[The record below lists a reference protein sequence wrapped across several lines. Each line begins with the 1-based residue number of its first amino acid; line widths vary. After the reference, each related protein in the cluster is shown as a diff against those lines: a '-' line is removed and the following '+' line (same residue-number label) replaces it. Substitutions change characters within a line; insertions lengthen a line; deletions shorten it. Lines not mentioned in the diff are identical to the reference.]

1 MSDGVGCSCYA
12 RCASE
17 CGCGADWSCGE
28 CSKMEERIAEAEA
41 KVAALSSLCAEAA
54 TTLIDM
60 VKLRW
65 VDPVAFLDLAAKLI
79 DGASSQGRD

>member
-28 CSKMEERIAEAEA
+28 CGKLKERITEAEA

-54 TTLIDM
+54 TTLIDLGG
-60 VKLRW
+60 VA
-65 VDPVAFLDLAAKLI
+65 PVALSDLAARLNN
-79 DGASSQGRD
+79 GRV

>member
-54 TTLIDM
+54 TMIIDM
-60 VKLRW
+60 VKFGRMA
-65 VDPVAFLDLAAKLI
+65 PVALLDLAAKLNN
-79 DGASSQGRD
+79 GRD